1 MGTNVALVCVC
12 FFFFFSTWLFY
23 VSSWKMNNNF
33 QVVSLTI
40 FGCVQSRTDGLR
52 SSSLHHLITLFSL
65 AWSARRR
72 RRSQGAIAS
81 SFCLLHHNNS
91 VWSFLLVSFLSYS
104 LEQTTSSYLFFLLL
118 LSSLFWR
125 FSTTR
130 KMWRSAGYNKSSAGL
145 RHSFYFT
152 FSSVSF
158 LLIARFPPI
167 SKSLFYYISVLSRK
181 ISGRIYRESG
191 SSSSSQIVYQSL

>member
-40 FGCVQSRTDGLR
+40 FGCMQSRTDGLR

-65 AWSARRR
+65 ACSTRR
-72 RRSQGAIAS
+72 RRSQGAKS
-81 SFCLLHHNNS
+81 SFFSLLHHNNS
-91 VWSFLLVSFLSYS
+91 VRSFLLVSFLSYS
-104 LEQTTSSYLFFLLL
+104 LEQTTSSYLFFLL

-152 FSSVSF
+152 FSCVSF
-158 LLIARFPPI
+158 LLIDRFPPI
-167 SKSLFYYISVLSRK
+167 SKSLFYYISVLSMK

-191 SSSSSQIVYQSL
+191 SSSQIVYQSL